1 MIRKCN
7 SIVIP
12 RVDSLNSGN
21 VFLCFTFAR
30 QVIGP
35 DIGNIGEV
43 LKVTGNPVYVPEKI
57 STLKDAFELNN
68 NCESIQ
74 QGKINAKW
82 LDENCKWET
91 FARHVIDAINK
102 IKTDVFEEEK

>member
-12 RVDSLNSGN
+12 RVDSLNIGN

-43 LKVTGNPVYVPEKI
+43 LKITGNPVYDPKNI
-57 STLKDAFELNN
+57 SILKEAFELNN
-68 NCESIQ
+68 NCDSMQ
-74 QGKINAKW
+74 QGKINAK
-82 LDENCKWET
+82 
-91 FARHVIDAINK
+91 
-102 IKTDVFEEEK
+102 

>member
-7 SIVIP
+7 SIVITL
-12 RVDSLNSGN
+12 VDILNIGN

-43 LKVTGNPVYVPEKI
+43 LKITGNPVYDTKNI
-57 STLKDAFELNN
+57 YILKEEFELNN
-68 NCESIQ
+68 NCDSMQ
-74 QGKINAKW
+74 QGKINAK
-82 LDENCKWET
+82 
-91 FARHVIDAINK
+91 
-102 IKTDVFEEEK
+102 